1 MFWQGNK
8 PDEQVG
14 LNALALIALRLTA
27 NGERKWE
34 ESMPVASRL
43 AEEIFTALTDEE
55 LRELQART
63 EKLRTVALRKLD
75 EVLGRSPSS
84 SPPTRFEEPLD
95 LPWSLS
101 FPLWSNRS
109 APRTPGSR
117 PERGPGDPC
126 RKPRHPQGPKCPLDI
141 PVVADRSSFPLA
153 LA

>member
-63 EKLRTVALRKLD
+63 EKLRTV
-75 EVLGRSPSS
+75 EPIISS
-84 SPPTRFEEPLD
+84 LVQP
-95 LPWSLS
+95 LS
-101 FPLWSNRS
+101 FSDARFQ
-109 APRTPGSR
+109 T
-117 PERGPGDPC
+117 
-126 RKPRHPQGPKCPLDI
+126 
-141 PVVADRSSFPLA
+141 
-153 LA
+153 